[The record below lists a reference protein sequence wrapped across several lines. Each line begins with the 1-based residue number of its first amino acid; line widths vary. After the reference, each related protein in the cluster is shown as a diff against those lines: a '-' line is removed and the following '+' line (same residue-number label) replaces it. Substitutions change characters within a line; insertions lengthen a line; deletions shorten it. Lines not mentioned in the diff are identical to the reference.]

1 MSDYVQPS
9 PIVPKL
15 MPDSLGLIRRP
26 RIRAAPRFLGATHP
40 IGVATFQRSIWR
52 YSRTLM
58 TNLGR
63 RRFLGSA
70 ILSAGF
76 SFAGLPK
83 ISGLL
88 AADGRHTDPLPE
100 GKQVGIIPFQDEDR
114 PTMDVPF
121 GEELDGRLYT
131 DLSVLNAQTPVTP
144 TDKFYLRTRRSKLLP
159 ETKSWTVKIDG
170 LVENPSSLKIE
181 DLKAAAKPA
190 GVHLMECSG
199 NVRYMHF
206 GMLSVAKWSGVP
218 VAEILQRV
226 KSKAQAHR
234 VLISGFD
241 QYEAKSASSVPGAS
255 WIFTPEQ
262 LKSAGAFLA
271 SEMNEQPLTPDH
283 GSPVR
288 LVVPG
293 WYGCACIK
301 WVDTISVVDDRAEAT
316 SQMQEYA
323 ARTQQDGVPALAS
336 DYQPAIIEQAA
347 MPIRVEKWLVREKI
361 QYRLVGILWGGSQRI
376 KVLQIRFNPEDDY
389 VPVDYFEQPSND
401 PWSFWSYAWTPKA
414 PGTYAIRLAVKDPPI
429 RARRLDAG
437 YYVRSVQIDEV

>member
-1 MSDYVQPS
+1 M
-9 PIVPKL
+9 
-15 MPDSLGLIRRP
+15 
-26 RIRAAPRFLGATHP
+26 A
-40 IGVATFQRSIWR
+40 
-52 YSRTLM
+52 
-58 TNLGR
+58 NLGR
-63 RRFLGSA
+63 RRFLKGS
-70 ILSAGF
+70 IVSASF
-76 SFAGLPK
+76 SVAGLSQ
-83 ISGLL
+83 ISQLF
-88 AADGRHTDPLPE
+88 AADRQNSNVPPG
-100 GKQVGIIPFQDEDR
+100 GKQLATLSFLDEDR

-131 DLSVLNAQTPVTP
+131 DLSALNPDSPITP
-144 TDKFYLRTRRSKLLP
+144 TDKFYLRTRRSKFLP

-170 LVENPSSLKIE
+170 FVENPVSLKME
-181 DLKAAAKPA
+181 DLKAASKPA

-206 GMLSVAKWSGVP
+206 GMLSVAKWSGVS
-218 VAEILQRV
+218 VADILEKV
-226 KSKAQAHR
+226 KPRAQAQR

-271 SEMNEQPLTPDH
+271 TEMNDQPLTPDH

-293 WYGCACIK
+293 WYGCTCIK
-301 WVDTISVVDDRAEAT
+301 WVDTISLVDDGAEAT

-323 ARTQQDGVPALAS
+323 GRTQQQGVPALAR

-347 MPIRVEKWLVREKI
+347 MPIRVEKWRVREKI

-376 KVLQIRFNPEDDY
+376 KALQIRFNPEEDY
-389 VPVDYFEQPSND
+389 VPVDHFEQTSND
-401 PWSFWSYAWTPKA
+401 PWSFWSHIWTPKS

-437 YYVRSVQIDEV
+437 YYVRSVEIDEV